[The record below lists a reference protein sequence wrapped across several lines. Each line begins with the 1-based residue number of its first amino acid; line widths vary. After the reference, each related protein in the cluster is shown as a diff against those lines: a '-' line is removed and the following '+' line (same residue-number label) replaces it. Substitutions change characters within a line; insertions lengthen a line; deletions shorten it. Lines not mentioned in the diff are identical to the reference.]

1 MHLLFPSVPVAA
13 PRAAALALALALAGC
28 AAPGPA
34 PRPGEPPARA
44 APPSLGGL
52 FGSGLS
58 PALEAQRTRLKQA
71 LEGTPVRVEATDD
84 HRLRVEVPT
93 RHAFE
98 PGRAAVKPALAAVLD
113 QFAIGFKPQAA
124 TTELRIAVPADD
136 QASARVVEER
146 GLSTRDYL
154 VGRGVPISRIA
165 GIGRAAGAGLEILV
179 ADRPLN
185 QP

>member
-1 MHLLFPSVPVAA
+1 MQALFRPLPVPA

-34 PRPGEPPARA
+34 PRPGEPPAPA

-58 PALEAQRTRLKQA
+58 PALESQRTRLKQA
-71 LEGTPVRVEATDD
+71 LDGTPV
-84 HRLRVEVPT
+84 RVEVPT

-98 PGRAAVKPALAAVLD
+98 PGRAAVTPALAAVLD

-179 ADRPLN
+179 ADRPLGK
-185 QP
+185 P